1 MHFGIGLAKFPTVQ
15 TALGTCGSLD
25 LQKTVQSVI
34 CSLIIW
40 GGGQTVA
47 TGCAK
52 AQRAAEG
59 KARSALI
66 ATGCRREA
74 RAVKMVRQG
83 SEQW

>member
-1 MHFGIGLAKFPTVQ
+1 MWIIRSTENSAIRDLFPDY
-15 TALGTCGSLD
+15 L
-25 LQKTVQSVI
+25 
-34 CSLIIW
+34 